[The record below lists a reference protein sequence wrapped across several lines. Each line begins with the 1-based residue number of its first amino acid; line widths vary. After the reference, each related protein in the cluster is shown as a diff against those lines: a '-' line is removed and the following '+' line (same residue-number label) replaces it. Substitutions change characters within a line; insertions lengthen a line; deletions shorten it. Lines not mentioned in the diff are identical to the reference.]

1 MSKAKEAIKEF
12 REKLFETKKQEIVEE
27 AQKTIENAMDG
38 VTYDVIQN
46 PDTKSRDYLI
56 LKIKYDLETRT
67 AAIVEVKPFNDK
79 VAGMSIIMDKENRKY
94 LFEKFKGKKD

>member
-12 REKLFETKKQEIVEE
+12 RDKLFETKKQEIVEE